1 MDAGRSETV
10 IPRLESDLTAAWLS
24 DALGRNITAVKTEPI
39 GVGVGLVGTLF
50 RLDVEGDGAPAR
62 MIAKLAAPTDEGR
75 FVATVLNMYGRE
87 VGFYSELSSRTSIA
101 HPRCY
106 YHDHDAATQDT
117 VLLLEDVSPRGAM
130 LDQISGCTVAETGP
144 AIETLARLHACF
156 WEDATLGDH
165 AFLLKLC
172 DDPYPGAVSFAY
184 STAWPVAQE
193 LFADQITPRVKD
205 FGDAY
210 SDRIPALF
218 AKLCEGPLVL
228 SHADWRLDNLFQ
240 TPDREVIAVDWQLI
254 DQSVPL
260 RDLSYF
266 VTESVNVTEP
276 DGYQQLFDSYL
287 SALSSHGVEPDRA
300 WAWEMYRYGA
310 MLGFVYPIVAAGA
323 LTIAD
328 PRHVE
333 LTGSMLRRSLA
344 ALAALDAFEL
354 PL

>member
-1 MDAGRSETV
+1 M

-24 DALGRNITAVKTEPI
+24 DALDRNITAVKSEPM

-50 RLDVEGDGAPAR
+50 RLDLEGEGEPTR
-62 MIAKLAAPTDEGR
+62 LIAKLAAPTDEGR

-87 VGFYSELSSRTSIA
+87 VGFYSELSPRTAIS

-106 YHDHDAATQDT
+106 HHDHDAATQDT
-117 VLLLEDVSPRGAM
+117 VLLLEDVSRRGTM
-130 LDQISGCTVAETGP
+130 LDQITGCRVGETGP
-144 AIETLARLHACF
+144 AIGTLARLHACF
-156 WEDATLGDH
+156 WDDATLADH
-165 AFLLKLC
+165 AFLLKLS

-193 LFADQITPRVKD
+193 LFVEQITPRVKE

-210 SDRIPALF
+210 GERIPALL
-218 AKLCEGPLVL
+218 AKMCDGPLVL

-240 TPDREVIAVDWQLI
+240 TPDRDVVAVDWQLV
-254 DQSVPL
+254 DRSVPL
-260 RDLSYF
+260 RDLAYF
-266 VTESVNVTEP
+266 VTQSVNVEEP
-276 DGYQQLFDSYL
+276 DGYEQLFDAYL
-287 SALSSHGVEPDRA
+287 AALASNGVEPDRE
-300 WAWEMYRYGA
+300 WAWEMYRYGT

-333 LTGSMLRRSLA
+333 LTGSMLGRSLT